1 MGCYGCSSFA
11 ALFVIRHLPYRAAVG
26 AVPGP
31 MTYDSQF
38 QKYEAIAAAE
48 AACQQRT
55 SSFIYIIGEG
65 GTLPSGMAQEGI
77 DIWISIAITS
87 WNEKVGGSWTDLNR
101 ILYSRESR
109 KIPLCCQKTLS
120 LSIDKHM
127 WYTCK
132 YNLYINSKYRWHRIW
147 SKMA

>member
-1 MGCYGCSSFA
+1 
-11 ALFVIRHLPYRAAVG
+11 
-26 AVPGP
+26 

-77 DIWISIAITS
+77 GIWISIAITS
-87 WNEKVGGSWTDLNR
+87 WNEKVGGS
-101 ILYSRESR
+101 
-109 KIPLCCQKTLS
+109 
-120 LSIDKHM
+120 
-127 WYTCK
+127 
-132 YNLYINSKYRWHRIW
+132 
-147 SKMA
+147 